1 MTMITYQGSERS
13 RVRPSSFVSTI
24 RPALLIALKLRDEWS
39 RRKTEKMLES
49 LPAEI
54 RKDIGWP
61 TPNAPAN
68 RR

>member
-13 RVRPSSFVSTI
+13 RVRPSSFASFI
-24 RPALLIALKLRDEWS
+24 RPVLLIALKLRDEWR

-49 LPAEI
+49 LPTEI

-61 TPNAPAN
+61 TSDAPAS

>member
-1 MTMITYQGSERS
+1 MTVITYHGSARS
-13 RVRPSSFVSTI
+13 RVRPSSFASLLY
-24 RPALLIALKLRDEWS
+24 PARVALKLRDEW
-39 RRKTEKMLES
+39 RRRQTEKMLES

-61 TPNAPAN
+61 TSNAPAD